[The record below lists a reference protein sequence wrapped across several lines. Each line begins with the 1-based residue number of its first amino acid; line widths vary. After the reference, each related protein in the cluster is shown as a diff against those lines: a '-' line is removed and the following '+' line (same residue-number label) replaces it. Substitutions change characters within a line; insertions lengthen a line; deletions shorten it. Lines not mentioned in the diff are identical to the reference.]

1 LRRWVFPFL
10 ILLVVIAFGVLA
22 LALMGFRDGSQQRD
36 LASRHQA
43 EIHYNRGLIYLEW
56 GQYELA
62 EAEFEEAVRLVP
74 GYSEADDRRRLAQVK
89 QTVTPS
95 PTPSPSATPT
105 ATPPTPPTATPQVV
119 VVPITQ
125 ALFEESQAH
134 YEHGEWEQAISKL
147 EQLRAKDITYRAQE
161 VVDMLVQSHRSYALE
176 LEEGDNLEEAISHY
190 DSALYLRRRDPELE
204 ERRRR
209 ADLYMKALGV
219 WNVDW
224 ESVIVNLT
232 ALYALAPD
240 YKDATDRLYQA
251 ATTYAQA
258 LIKEERYC
266 AAAELYEQA
275 LNIRDDDPAIVQLE
289 DDARHICQVAPP
301 LPLQTKTPDGSTP
314 GTLSLGTI
322 VATCYDH
329 RNDQYNL
336 CAQDAIENNL
346 YTWLTNAE
354 QPALTLD
361 GSWLAYRS
369 ADPAYP
375 GLYAVELL
383 SVTSIS
389 TTMSGATPAE
399 AASAGITTTST
410 ITMSEAMTGTAA
422 VTNTT
427 ASTVTT
433 STTATATVL
442 IETVELGTIVTI
454 TASADA
460 HYPTW
465 SPDGTRVA
473 YTQYDAE
480 QENWFIY
487 IALLDSAEPPRR
499 VHQGESPAWGPS
511 GLLAFTTCGEEN
523 DCGIYVFNP
532 TSWALRKLTHAVQDH
547 ASGWSPSSDEIVY
560 VSDIGRSLNLYVAHA
575 QSGHIRQITRNL
587 FSDITPVWSPDGQR
601 IAYVTNRA
609 DDWALYTVHPYGD
622 QEERVTSLG
631 AQSADGQRFR
641 ASWVARLLR
650 FPAIP

>member
-1 LRRWVFPFL
+1 
-10 ILLVVIAFGVLA
+10 VVIAFGVLA
-22 LALMGFRDGSQQRD
+22 MALMGFRDGSQQRD

-74 GYSEADDRRRLAQVK
+74 GYTEADDRRRLAQVK

-105 ATPPTPPTATPQVV
+105 ATPPTPPTATPPIV

-147 EQLRAKDITYRAQE
+147 EQLRAQDITYRAQE
-161 VVDMLVQSHRSYALE
+161 TVDMLVQSHRSYALE

-224 ESVIVNLT
+224 ENVIVNLT

-240 YKDATDRLYQA
+240 YKDTTERFYHA

-275 LNIRDDDPAIVQLE
+275 LNIRDDDPTIIQLE
-289 DDARHICQVAPP
+289 DDARHICRVAAPP
-301 LPLQTKTPDGSTP
+301 PLQTKTPDGSTP
-314 GTLSLGTI
+314 GALSLGTI

-361 GSWLAYRS
+361 GSKLAYRS
-369 ADPAYP
+369 ADPEHP
-375 GLYAVELL
+375 GLYAVELF
-383 SVTSIS
+383 SVTSI
-389 TTMSGATPAE
+389 TRTMSGTLPAGQAPAGQAPADE
-399 AASAGITTTST
+399 ASAGITTTST
-410 ITMSEAMTGTAA
+410 ITASA
-422 VTNTT
+422 VTTDTT
-427 ASTVTT
+427 AVTSKLASTLAS
-433 STTATATVL
+433 STTVTATVL
-442 IETVELGTIVTI
+442 IETVELGTVVTI
-454 TASADA
+454 TTSADA

-480 QENWFIY
+480 QEDWFIY
-487 IALLDSAEPPRR
+487 LALLGSAEPPRR

-523 DCGIYVFNP
+523 DCGIYVFDP
-532 TSWALRKLTHAVQDH
+532 ASWALHKLTHSAQDR

-560 VSDIGRSLNLYVAHA
+560 MSDIGRSLNLYVAHA

-587 FSDITPVWSPDGQR
+587 FTDLTPIWSPDGQR

-609 DDWALYTVHPYGD
+609 DDWALYTEHPYGD
-622 QEERVTSLG
+622 QEERVASLG

-641 ASWVARLLR
+641 ISWVAKLLR
-650 FPAIP
+650 FPALP